1 MSNIREVQLV
11 GDGAA
16 ISWHPSYMDLEGII
30 SKRIGSRPH
39 RLSLREWPEPAWLKI
54 KKPNFERRS
63 AARANARLE
72 RASLPISVL
81 GERAGWWRGCRRAID
96 QIAELLA
103 SRGLASFEP
112 KIGESLIPDSDRI
125 FLPGADLIS
134 DELGQFPKGTRA
146 HVRVSTVVEAH
157 VRNHQR
163 ISFPEFWK
171 LFAMQRLSG
180 NECRKHR
187 SSRRTGAVL
196 SVTGLQHSAN
206 FQPSLELSLPR
217 GHRRTASRSS

>member
-1 MSNIREVQLV
+1 M
-11 GDGAA
+11 AA
-16 ISWHPSYMDLEGII
+16 PST
-30 SKRIGSRPH
+30 
-39 RLSLREWPEPAWLKI
+39 
-54 KKPNFERRS
+54 
-63 AARANARLE
+63 
-72 RASLPISVL
+72 
-81 GERAGWWRGCRRAID
+81 AID
-96 QIAELLA
+96 QIADLLA

-125 FLPGADLIS
+125 FLPCADLIS

-180 NECRKHR
+180 NECREHR

-206 FQPSLELSLPR
+206 SQPLGAVTPARPQANSIALFI
-217 GHRRTASRSS
+217 ASRRPQAHRTWMRQPA